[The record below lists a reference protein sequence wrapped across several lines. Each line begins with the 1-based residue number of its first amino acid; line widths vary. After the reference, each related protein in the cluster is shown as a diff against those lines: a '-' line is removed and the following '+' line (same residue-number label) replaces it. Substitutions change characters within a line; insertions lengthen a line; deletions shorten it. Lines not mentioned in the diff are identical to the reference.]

1 MTEVEDPK
9 IDRKSLSVSKE
20 TYEKIDAIRTR
31 NRRSFKAELEVIVD
45 EAYDREF
52 GEVENTQQYRGVE
65 CCPGLRG
72 EKPLLQPM
80 SLRWAPTRL

>member
-52 GEVENTQQYRGVE
+52 GEVDNPQQYRGVW
-65 CCPGLRG
+65 CCPGKRG
-72 EKPLLQPM
+72 EKPLLQPT
-80 SLRWAPTRL
+80 SLRWALTRL

>member
-45 EAYDREF
+45 EAYDREC
-52 GEVENTQQYRGVE
+52 GEVDNPAQYRGV
-65 CCPGLRG
+65 
-72 EKPLLQPM
+72 
-80 SLRWAPTRL
+80 

>member
-9 IDRKSLSVSKE
+9 IDRKSLSV
-20 TYEKIDAIRTR
+20 RTR

-52 GEVENTQQYRGVE
+52 GEVDNPAQYRGV
-65 CCPGLRG
+65 
-72 EKPLLQPM
+72 
-80 SLRWAPTRL
+80 

>member
-20 TYEKIDAIRTR
+20 TYEKIDAIRTC

-52 GEVENTQQYRGVE
+52 GEVDNPQQYRGV
-65 CCPGLRG
+65 
-72 EKPLLQPM
+72 
-80 SLRWAPTRL
+80 

>member
-31 NRRSFKAELEVIVD
+31 NRRSFKAELEGIVD

-52 GEVENTQQYRGVE
+52 GEVDNPQQYRGV
-65 CCPGLRG
+65 
-72 EKPLLQPM
+72 
-80 SLRWAPTRL
+80 

>member
-9 IDRKSLSVSKE
+9 MDRKSLSVSKE

-45 EAYDREF
+45 EAYEREF
-52 GEVENTQQYRGVE
+52 GEADNPQQYRGV
-65 CCPGLRG
+65 
-72 EKPLLQPM
+72 
-80 SLRWAPTRL
+80 